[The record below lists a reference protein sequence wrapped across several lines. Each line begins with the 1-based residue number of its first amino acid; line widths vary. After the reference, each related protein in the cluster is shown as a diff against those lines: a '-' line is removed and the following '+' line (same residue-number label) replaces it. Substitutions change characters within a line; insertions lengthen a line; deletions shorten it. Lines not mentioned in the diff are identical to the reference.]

1 MPFSQKRLGLY
12 CIQLKQQI
20 ILYCVL
26 QPHQH
31 YGKSM
36 WANSLNF
43 DEGKGVPLTFRRTVW
58 IPVINVTFI
67 LPDYILFLFKINL
80 FLIFHHGA
88 CKATLRFISLH
99 GLLSI
104 LITSNPIPS
113 YVPASPHLKTSCS
126 TSFENSWINLLV
138 LKKPSTS
145 KDKLGWIEITCLLHP
160 VQFISS
166 LNFLPPL

>member
-12 CIQLKQQI
+12 CIQLKQQF

-26 QPHQH
+26 QPHQN

-43 DEGKGVPLTFRRTVW
+43 DEGKGVPLTFKWAVW

-67 LPDYILFLFKINL
+67 LADYILFLFKINL
-80 FLIFHHGA
+80 FLIFHLNV
-88 CKATLRFISLH
+88 TIPRLI
-99 GLLSI
+99 LSI

-113 YVPASPHLKTSCS
+113 YVPASPHLNTRCS
-126 TSFENSWINLLV
+126 TSFENSRVNLLV
-138 LKKPSTS
+138 LKKPSTF
-145 KDKLGWIEITCLLHP
+145 KYNLCLRM
-160 VQFISS
+160 F
-166 LNFLPPL
+166 F